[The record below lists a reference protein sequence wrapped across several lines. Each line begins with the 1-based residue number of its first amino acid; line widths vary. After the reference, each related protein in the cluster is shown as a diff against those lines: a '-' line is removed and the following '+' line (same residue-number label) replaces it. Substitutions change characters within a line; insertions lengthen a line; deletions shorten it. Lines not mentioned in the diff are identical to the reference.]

1 MDEFEKI
8 LLVAKAI
15 QKNPKEFFEH
25 RDIKV
30 DYGGCHVTYYHPM
43 DYDVK
48 VILNSSD
55 KFIIMLD
62 DYELSPIGHKI
73 VLAGIIE
80 DGEVVSR

>member
-25 RDIKV
+25 RDIKI
-30 DYGGCHVTYYHPM
+30 DIKSRHITYYHPK

-55 KFIIMLD
+55 KLTIMLD

-80 DGEVVSR
+80 DGEMISR

>member
-25 RDIKV
+25 RDIKI

-48 VILNSSD
+48 VILTSSD
-55 KFIIMLD
+55 TLVVTLD
-62 DYELSPIGHKI
+62 DYELSPVGHKI
-73 VLAGIIE
+73 VLAGIIKN
-80 DGEVVSR
+80 GEVIS